1 MTINDRHP
9 VEFKTCKFPSCTR
22 NTFIFRLTN
31 TSTRNRFE
39 RKANKMLL
47 KASQTLEQSTGIS
60 LKKTQNPEQYAS
72 TVDNLV
78 ERDQELE
85 KYLVLLLGLQRL
97 LIWERQLLGDIIP
110 SSRHNEIFL
119 QLAQGSID
127 MVVKDA
133 EQITSRALRNIA
145 RKRWTSSLE
154 IFSALK
160 NFMLLQPDI
169 DKACDIVQRQ
179 QLNGILQRL
188 QQTVSAHNLN
198 TQTWLSYCHNFE
210 LNLM

>member
-1 MTINDRHP
+1 
-9 VEFKTCKFPSCTR
+9 
-22 NTFIFRLTN
+22 
-31 TSTRNRFE
+31 
-39 RKANKMLL
+39 MLL

-60 LKKTQNPEQYAS
+60 LKKSANPEQYAS

-110 SSRHNEIFL
+110 TSRHNEIFL

-133 EQITSRALRNIA
+133 E
-145 RKRWTSSLE
+145 
-154 IFSALK
+154 
-160 NFMLLQPDI
+160 
-169 DKACDIVQRQ
+169 V
-179 QLNGILQRL
+179 
-188 QQTVSAHNLN
+188 
-198 TQTWLSYCHNFE
+198 
-210 LNLM
+210 

>member
-1 MTINDRHP
+1 
-9 VEFKTCKFPSCTR
+9 
-22 NTFIFRLTN
+22 
-31 TSTRNRFE
+31 
-39 RKANKMLL
+39 MLL

-179 QLNGILQRL
+179 QLNGILQKL
-188 QQTVSAHNLN
+188 QQTVSGHNLD
-198 TQTWLSYCHNFE
+198 TETMFLT
-210 LNLM
+210 

>member
-1 MTINDRHP
+1 
-9 VEFKTCKFPSCTR
+9 
-22 NTFIFRLTN
+22 
-31 TSTRNRFE
+31 
-39 RKANKMLL
+39 MLL

-60 LKKTQNPEQYAS
+60 LKKTPNPEQYAS
-72 TVDNLV
+72 VDNLV

-133 EQITSRALRNIA
+133 EQITSRSLRNIA

-179 QLNGILQRL
+179 QLNGILQKL
-188 QQTVSAHNLN
+188 QQTVSDSFCGLIN
-198 TQTWLSYCHNFE
+198 
-210 LNLM
+210 

>member
-1 MTINDRHP
+1 MESTESMER
-9 VEFKTCKFPSCTR
+9 
-22 NTFIFRLTN
+22 FIKYPIWFDF
-31 TSTRNRFE
+31 RFE

-60 LKKTQNPEQYAS
+60 LKKSANPEQYAS

-110 SSRHNEIFL
+110 TSRHNEIFL

-133 EQITSRALRNIA
+133 EVWLCSFTYG
-145 RKRWTSSLE
+145 
-154 IFSALK
+154 
-160 NFMLLQPDI
+160 
-169 DKACDIVQRQ
+169 VQ
-179 QLNGILQRL
+179 
-188 QQTVSAHNLN
+188 S
-198 TQTWLSYCHNFE
+198 
-210 LNLM
+210 